1 MSHPLID
8 ALPGFPVKISAVLPS
23 LDKAWA
29 DEGEEAARASQM
41 NLVLMFGAGVSPED
55 AQARFDEAIRFARQW
70 DADAQAVRLA
80 SLYRSLV
87 RAPVAAPERQTV
99 AASR

>member
-1 MSHPLID
+1 MAHPLID

-41 NLVLMFGAGVSPED
+41 NLVLMFGAGC
-55 AQARFDEAIRFARQW
+55 
-70 DADAQAVRLA
+70 LA
-80 SLYRSLV
+80 
-87 RAPVAAPERQTV
+87 
-99 AASR
+99 